1 MNYDYPITI
10 QLCFDIYTGDGSAK
24 LTHVAWAADLSQVYV
39 PIWNK
44 ANMSSYLYTM
54 NVEHSET
61 IANRLSIYLVRMAST
76 PSKFEAVVEIPESMK
91 DSGAIDKH
99 RYRRDIYVL
108 AMQELAE
115 LILACF
121 KYPNAYWKRNRYDP
135 DFPSPVATLPKVQMD
150 PDPIGKMW
158 NIVKLAEDI
167 TGTLNQTF
175 IKAWNKIIDGIDK
188 E

>member
-10 QLCFDIYTGDGSAK
+10 QLCFDIDTGNAK

-54 NVEHSET
+54 NVTHSET

-121 KYPNAYWKRNRYDP
+121 KYPKAYWKRNRYDP

-167 TGTLNQTF
+167 TGLDKEDPNF
-175 IKAWNKIIDGIDK
+175 IKVWNKIIDGIDK